1 MSPSYHWGMVQN
13 SFENQLLE
21 LTMFLFFFLYIQWW
35 FWVGVE
41 SNSRYPF
48 EAMLSRMKLNYNANQ
63 GSRNRISV
71 WYMRGYAEELGGQE
85 EKWEWKGDFIHPPLL
100 IQFQSWAMVHNKH
113 VLCKQS
119 LVALEPKRIR
129 VQGLTSIK
137 QTYTSLMYQPE
148 QHYWL

>member
-1 MSPSYHWGMVQN
+1 MSPSYHWVMVQN

-48 EAMLSRMKLNYNANQ
+48 EAILSRKKLNYNANQ

-71 WYMRGYAEELGGQE
+71 WYVRGYTEELGGIGRE
-85 EKWEWKGDFIHPPLL
+85 MGVEGGFYSPSIINTVLV
-100 IQFQSWAMVHNKH
+100 WAMVHNNH

-119 LVALEPKRIR
+119 LVVLEPKRIR